1 MDLKNTFDLKKIEAN
16 IIGYESSNSNSIFL
30 DEYKKALSNS
40 NPKVIIDK
48 IQEALSLGS
57 LQLNSPIDGA
67 NSRAVASFN
76 CQTGHSKNYILMKS
90 DSNNFWIIVQYTS
103 FINAIIYDNKFV
115 YIQNGALVGAIN
127 QGLERALTFFG
138 NLDSEKT
145 VLQGFYLEHQRPF
158 HFFYENLKGM
168 QYVSNCI
175 NKEIINK
182 YNIYIRNSF
191 IDQKQLP
198 YLSNSI
204 DINDINATV
213 HKKGFTIKPLFFD
226 QYHYPASK
234 SAWSKQA
241 MKDMENGFKSTYTKQ
256 SAVYEGYDL
265 VLWIGVTGQKRRW
278 INQESNYSNIVK
290 KLASYYADILVIVDG
305 WTSKLSTLKQDE
317 VSANQDREVYSKI
330 AAECAEVATFKSVIG
345 HSYESKIN
353 ACHGV
358 DFFIANAGSGA
369 MVPLRFCQ
377 KDGVLH
383 SNLSIFTFPDSY
395 EDYNQIIKTV
405 EEGYIVIP
413 QEERNNSGDHTSYQI
428 SWKLIFNRLAEII
441 NENRET
447 KIPLLDL
454 TLQDLDYLTEKETV
468 SPAIVHKQ
476 LLLLSNQQNKSK
488 YVSCARDIA
497 LILEKHGLFKTA
509 LEIFLEIYK
518 MNPKDKFIE
527 DKITQIKNKWTE

>member
-16 IIGYESSNSNSIFL
+16 IVGYEKSDSNSIFL
-30 DEYKKALSNS
+30 NEYKKVLSNS

-57 LQLNSPIDGA
+57 LQLDSPKDGT

-90 DSNNFWIIVQYTS
+90 DSNQFWIIVQYTS
-103 FINAIIYDNKFV
+103 FINAVIYDNKFV
-115 YIQNGALVGAIN
+115 YIQNGALVRAIN
-127 QGLERALTFFG
+127 QGLEQALIFFDS
-138 NLDSEKT
+138 LDNEKS

-158 HFFYENLKGM
+158 HFFYENVKGM
-168 QYVSNCI
+168 QYVSNCTD
-175 NKEIINK
+175 KELMNK
-182 YNIYIRNSF
+182 YDIYIRNSF

-204 DINDINATV
+204 DVNDINGTV
-213 HKKGFTIKPLFFD
+213 HNQGFTIKPLFFD

-241 MKDMENGFKSTYTKQ
+241 MKDMENIFKDTYTKQ
-256 SAVYEGYDL
+256 NLGYKGYDL

-278 INQESNYSNIVK
+278 IDQESNYSQIIK
-290 KLASYYADILVIVDG
+290 HLASYYTNILVIVDG
-305 WTSKLSTLKQDE
+305 WTSKPSTLKQDE
-317 VSANQDREVYSKI
+317 VSANQDREVYFKI
-330 AAECAEVATFKSVIG
+330 AAECAEVASFKSVIG

-353 ACHGV
+353 ACQGV
-358 DFFIANAGSGA
+358 DFFIANAGSGS

-383 SNLSIFTFPDSY
+383 SNPFLFTFPDSY
-395 EDYNQIIKTV
+395 KDYNQIIKTV
-405 EEGYIVIP
+405 EEDYVGIP
-413 QEERNNSGDHTSYQI
+413 QEERNNTGDHTSYQI

-441 NENRET
+441 NEHRET

-454 TLQDLDYLTEKETV
+454 TLQDLDYLTENEIV
-468 SPAIVHKQ
+468 SPAILYKQ
-476 LLLLSNQQNKSK
+476 LLLLSNKQNKNK
-488 YVSCARDIA
+488 YISCVRDIA
-497 LILEKHGLFKTA
+497 SALEKHGLFKTA
-509 LEIFLEIYK
+509 VEMLIEIHR

-527 DKITQIKNKWTE
+527 DKVAEVKNKLME